1 MYLDMYDVEY
11 HMMWNITSPRN
22 PVCPDLKACGSYTH
36 TRMHVCIHA
45 RTCACIHT
53 EDMCVFMIRKIR
65 AHSRYTQLNTA
76 DLNTHAYVCVYCS
89 DRRRHSTL
97 NPSKT
102 QLHTQH
108 IPNGI
113 TGEFDIMTCR
123 DLGNGEVQYFRI
135 RYD

>member
-1 MYLDMYDVEY
+1 MPGELDM
-11 HMMWNITSPRN
+11 MALQN
-22 PVCPDLKACGSYTH
+22 
-36 TRMHVCIHA
+36 
-45 RTCACIHT
+45 
-53 EDMCVFMIRKIR
+53 RKPC
-65 AHSRYTQLNTA
+65 T
-76 DLNTHAYVCVYCS
+76 
-89 DRRRHSTL
+89 RHSTL
-97 NPSKT
+97 NPAKQT